1 MSLAHKLSA
10 ERERRLARMAARA
23 VPDHGINLQREILG
37 WRGPPP
43 ARPREPEL
51 PPAPPP
57 ELVPEPVLK
66 PATPTW
72 EGEGHR
78 IVRVVCERFAIS
90 SEDIRSN
97 SRAAQTVMARQIC
110 MTLLREFTNLSF
122 AKVGRLLGRDH
133 TTVVH
138 GVKRMTRLR
147 TTDPAIAALFRELIE
162 QLGGVPMQHVA
173 HRRSDEVNR
182 LSIAAER
189 LAEEF
194 EETAAGYIDK
204 AAQLR
209 HEAAANRA
217 AAALDGRDE

>member
-10 ERERRLARMAARA
+10 ERERRLARWAAAA

-57 ELVPEPVLK
+57 ELVPEPVARW
-66 PATPTW
+66 P
-72 EGEGHR
+72 EGRAHQ
-78 IVRVVCERFAIS
+78 IIRVVCERFAIS
-90 SEDIRSN
+90 SEDIRRN
-97 SRAAQTVMARQIC
+97 SRVAQTVMARQIC

-122 AKVGRLLGRDH
+122 AKVGRLLGKNH

-147 TTDPAIAALFRELIE
+147 TTDPIIAALFRELIE
-162 QLGGVPMQHVA
+162 QLGG
-173 HRRSDEVNR
+173 SN
-182 LSIAAER
+182 
-189 LAEEF
+189 
-194 EETAAGYIDK
+194 
-204 AAQLR
+204 
-209 HEAAANRA
+209 
-217 AAALDGRDE
+217 DGS